1 MSHNT
6 WAHRFVGVFVRPL
19 ARTPVT
25 PNQITALRLATG
37 IAAAAALATGAL
49 HVGAALWLLSM
60 LCDRADGILARLT
73 GKITP
78 WGHRFDLISDF
89 LATGLLFFG
98 LGAGLRHSGFGDW
111 ALAMGV
117 AAGLSVCLIFWLVQV
132 IDKLLPGDT
141 AAVPSAAGFDAD
153 DTLFVVAPLIWLG
166 WAEEFLIVAA
176 IGAPIALVVTMLALW
191 RLARRA

>member
-1 MSHNT
+1 MVCDPQTSQSAAST
-6 WAHRFVGVFVRPL
+6 
-19 ARTPVT
+19 
-25 PNQITALRLATG
+25 
-37 IAAAAALATGAL
+37 AAANFSSNEKRIERSPSRRVRTFPRV
-49 HVGAALWLLSM
+49 H
-60 LCDRADGILARLT
+60 
-73 GKITP
+73 
-78 WGHRFDLISDF
+78 FSDF
-89 LATGLLFFG
+89 LATGLLLFG